1 MEALERSTESF
12 SPEIVMP
19 RKWPSIAL
27 FFVVVV
33 STVGADGM
41 KPAPASAA
49 EGTALDQA
57 ALDKQFAERLTSA
70 TLVGRFTIDGKA
82 ESAGGNDSA
91 KPDRYEI
98 ERAEKQ
104 HGTRWVITSK
114 FGKRDVKL
122 PITIDVFWAGDTP
135 VISLTNL
142 TIPAVGT
149 FTARVMIYGD
159 LYAGTWQ
166 HGKVGGHMWGHIEHT
181 SKTTPKNP

>member
-1 MEALERSTESF
+1 MPSKWRSF
-12 SPEIVMP
+12 
-19 RKWPSIAL
+19 AL
-27 FFVVVV
+27 FLFVF
-33 STVGADGM
+33 STVGTCVTRSTSGADG
-41 KPAPASAA
+41 S
-49 EGTALDQA
+49 ALDQA
-57 ALDKQFAERLTSA
+57 ALEKQFAERLTNA
-70 TLVGRFTIDGKA
+70 TLVGRFTIDGKG
-82 ESAGGNDSA
+82 ETSGGEVSA

-142 TIPAVGT
+142 TIPGVGT

-181 SKTTPKNP
+181 PKTPPKNP